1 MRKFFTSLVACA
13 LLVVSGGFASA
24 QQSLSKAE
32 QDAIKNEVLPAVF
45 EQIKEQAGIDILG
58 WANPQLSNA
67 SISGFP
73 VFDSGNVLRSG
84 GSKTITLQPD
94 SIIVTLPSSMP
105 QFVATLLGGGY
116 VKVTFA
122 GYDKKEI
129 PVPVGDYMME
139 LNLPAQIKV
148 ASPKMDLFTLNFD
161 SKLGEGKKLPF
172 TMKVD
177 MTVDNPL
184 LQGVFEDKKLDLIS
198 LVVEPDKEAN
208 INAKLNLEAGLK
220 MLAGMLEK
228 MAGSKVDLPDAFL
241 LKVNLTE
248 LLLNSKVPC
257 SLFAV
262 EGEITLP
269 LGDAVIGLNLTA
281 GFPLSYVEV
290 TKYEK
295 GKADEWIKLWMEKVD
310 TDSKNIEHL
319 NVHKYKYKN
328 AEKKDSTYQCSTAII
343 ATKNLVTKMP
353 TLLSKNIAQSLVT
366 NVANQM
372 LSTQEY
378 LVGNLSIYHY
388 DKEKLPAVIEPVFEA
403 DLSIAMG
410 DKGEQYVKIKMTEH
424 DEDGNDITYVKLSFM
439 GEKKEMVKV
448 DIIPDEETN
457 PALVTAYISSNI
469 YGVAT
474 NNEKIEAPS
483 WTIIPAREGI
493 RVQNIDKATYQI
505 VSMTGATVSAGTIAG
520 DVVIPTSSLVRGK
533 YIFVVKANGIQQ
545 AVKFIH

>member
-58 WANPQLSNA
+58 WANPQLSDA

-94 SIIVTLPSSMP
+94 SIIVTLPSSVP
-105 QFVATLLGGGY
+105 QSVATLLGGRY

-129 PVPVGDYMME
+129 SVGNYMME

-148 ASPKMDLFTLNFD
+148 ASPTIKELLTLNF
-161 SKLGEGKKLPF
+161 STKLGEGKTLPF

-177 MTVDNPL
+177 MSL
-184 LQGVFEDKKLDLIS
+184 FGKKMDLIS

-208 INAKLNLEAGLK
+208 INAKLNLEAGSK

-262 EGEITLP
+262 AGKITLP
-269 LGDAVIGLNLTA
+269 LGDAVIGLNLTG
-281 GFPLSYVEV
+281 GFPLNYVEV

-319 NVHKYKYKN
+319 NVHKYKYKD
-328 AEKKDSTYQCSTAII
+328 AEMKDSTYQCSTAII
-343 ATKNLVTKMP
+343 ASKNLVAKMP
-353 TLLSKNIAQSLVT
+353 TLLSKNIAQSLVA

-378 LVGNLSIYHY
+378 FPVGNLSIKHY
-388 DKEKLPAVIEPVFEA
+388 DKEKDPEVGKPVFDA
-403 DLSIAMG
+403 DLSVAMG
-410 DKGEQYVKIKMTEH
+410 DKGVQYVKIKMTEY

-457 PALVTAYISSNI
+457 PALVTAYISSNV

>member
-58 WANPQLSNA
+58 WANPQLSDA

-94 SIIVTLPSSMP
+94 SIIVTLPSSVP
-105 QFVATLLGGGY
+105 QVVATLLGGGY

-129 PVPVGDYMME
+129 PVGDYMME

-161 SKLGEGKKLPF
+161 SKLGEGGKLPF

-184 LQGVFEDKKLDLIS
+184 LKGVFEDKKLDLIS
-198 LVVEPDKEAN
+198 LVVEHKEAN
-208 INAKLNLEAGLK
+208 INAKLSLEAGLK
-220 MLAGMLEK
+220 KLAGMLEK
-228 MAGSKVDLPDAFL
+228 IAGSKVDLPDAFL
-241 LKVNLTE
+241 LTVKLTE
-248 LLLNSKVPC
+248 LDNFRVPC

-262 EGEITLP
+262 AREITLP

-290 TKYEK
+290 TKYEM
-295 GKADEWIKLWMEKVD
+295 GKADEWIKLWMKKVD
-310 TDSKNIEHL
+310 TDSKNSERL
-319 NVHKYKYKN
+319 DVHKYKYKD
-328 AEKKDSTYQCSTAII
+328 AEKKDSTYQCSTAIV
-343 ATKNLVTKMP
+343 ASKNLVAKMP
-353 TLLSKNIAQSLVT
+353 TLLSKNIAQSLIT

-388 DKEKLPAVIEPVFEA
+388 DKEKLPEVVEPVFEA

-410 DKGEQYVKIKMTEH
+410 DKGVQYVKIKMTEY

-457 PALVTAYISSNI
+457 PALVTAYISSNV

-505 VSMTGATVSAGTIAG
+505 VSMTGATVSVGTIAG

>member
-1 MRKFFTSLVACA
+1 MRKFFTFLVACA

-58 WANPQLSNA
+58 WANPQLSDA

-94 SIIVTLPSSMP
+94 SIIVTLPSSVP
-105 QFVATLLGGGY
+105 QVVATLLGGGY

-129 PVPVGDYMME
+129 PVGDYMME

-198 LVVEPDKEAN
+198 LVVEHKEAN
-208 INAKLNLEAGLK
+208 FNAKLSLEAGLK
-220 MLAGMLEK
+220 KLAGMLENMLK
-228 MAGSKVDLPDAFL
+228 SKVDLPDAFL
-241 LKVNLTE
+241 LTVKLTE
-248 LLLNSKVPC
+248 LDNFRVPC

-262 EGEITLP
+262 AGEITLP

-290 TKYEK
+290 TKYEM
-295 GKADEWIKLWMEKVD
+295 GKPDEWIKLWMEKVD
-310 TDSKNIEHL
+310 TTSKNIEHL
-319 NVHKYKYKN
+319 NVHKYKYKD

-366 NVANQM
+366 NVANEM
-372 LSTQEY
+372 LSTKD
-378 LVGNLSIYHY
+378 LLLGNLSIYHY

-457 PALVTAYISSNI
+457 PALVTAYISSNV

-520 DVVIPTSSLVRGK
+520 DVIIPTSSLVRGK

>member
-58 WANPQLSNA
+58 WANPQLSDA

-94 SIIVTLPSSMP
+94 SIIVTLPSSVP
-105 QFVATLLGGGY
+105 QVVATLLGGGY

-129 PVPVGDYMME
+129 PVGDYMME

-177 MTVDNPL
+177 MTVDKPL

-198 LVVEPDKEAN
+198 LEVEHKEAN
-208 INAKLNLEAGLK
+208 FNAKLSLEAGLK
-220 MLAGMLEK
+220 KLAGMLENMLK
-228 MAGSKVDLPDAFL
+228 SKVDLPDAFL
-241 LKVNLTE
+241 LTVKLTE
-248 LLLNSKVPC
+248 LDNFRVPC

-262 EGEITLP
+262 AGEITHP

-310 TDSKNIEHL
+310 TTSKNIEHL
-319 NVHKYKYKN
+319 NVHKYKYKD
-328 AEKKDSTYQCSTAII
+328 AEMKDSTYQCSTAII
-343 ATKNLVTKMP
+343 ATKNLVAKMP

-378 LVGNLSIYHY
+378 PVGNLSIFHY
-388 DKEKLPAVIEPVFEA
+388 DKEKLPEVVEPVFEA
-403 DLSIAMG
+403 DLSVAMG
-410 DKGEQYVKIKMTEH
+410 DNGVQYVKIKMTEY

-457 PALVTAYISSNI
+457 PALVTAYISSNV

>member
-58 WANPQLSNA
+58 WANPQLSDA

-94 SIIVTLPSSMP
+94 SIIVTLPSSVP
-105 QFVATLLGGGY
+105 QSVATLLGGRY

-129 PVPVGDYMME
+129 SVGNYMME

-148 ASPKMDLFTLNFD
+148 ASPTIKNLLTLNFD
-161 SKLGEGKKLPF
+161 SKLGEGKTLPF

-177 MTVDNPL
+177 MSL
-184 LQGVFEDKKLDLIS
+184 LGGEKMDLIS

-228 MAGSKVDLPDAFL
+228 MAGSKLDLPDAFL
-241 LKVNLTE
+241 LSVKLTE
-248 LLLNSKVPC
+248 LDNFRVPC
-257 SLFAV
+257 SLFA
-262 EGEITLP
+262 EKEEKTLP

-290 TKYEK
+290 TKYEM
-295 GKADEWIKLWMEKVD
+295 GKPDEWIKLWMEKVD
-310 TDSKNIEHL
+310 TTSKNIEHL
-319 NVHKYKYKN
+319 NVHKYKYKD

-366 NVANQM
+366 NVANEM
-372 LSTQEY
+372 LSTKD
-378 LVGNLSIYHY
+378 LLLGNLSIYHY

-457 PALVTAYISSNI
+457 PALVTAYISSNV

-520 DVVIPTSSLVRGK
+520 DVIIPTSSLVRGK

>member
-58 WANPQLSNA
+58 WANPQLSDA

-94 SIIVTLPSSMP
+94 SIIVTLPSSVP
-105 QFVATLLGGGY
+105 RSVATLLGGRY

-129 PVPVGDYMME
+129 SVGNYMME

-148 ASPKMDLFTLNFD
+148 ASPTIKNLLTLNFD
-161 SKLGEGKKLPF
+161 SKLGEGKTLPF

-177 MTVDNPL
+177 MSL
-184 LQGVFEDKKLDLIS
+184 LGGEKMDLIS

-228 MAGSKVDLPDAFL
+228 MAGSKLDLPDAFL
-241 LKVNLTE
+241 LSVKLTE
-248 LLLNSKVPC
+248 LDNFRVPC
-257 SLFAV
+257 SLFA
-262 EGEITLP
+262 EKEEKTLP

-290 TKYEK
+290 TKYEM
-295 GKADEWIKLWMEKVD
+295 GKPDEWIKLWMEKVD
-310 TDSKNIEHL
+310 TTSKNIEHL
-319 NVHKYKYKN
+319 NVHKYKYKD

-366 NVANQM
+366 NVANEM
-372 LSTQEY
+372 LSTKD
-378 LVGNLSIYHY
+378 LLLGNLSIYHY

-457 PALVTAYISSNI
+457 PALVTAYISSNV

-520 DVVIPTSSLVRGK
+520 DVIIPTSSLVRGK

>member
-1 MRKFFTSLVACA
+1 MRKFFTFLVACA

-58 WANPQLSNA
+58 WANPQLSDA

-94 SIIVTLPSSMP
+94 SIIVTLPSSVP
-105 QFVATLLGGGY
+105 QSVATLLGGRY

-129 PVPVGDYMME
+129 PVGDYMME

-177 MTVDNPL
+177 MTVDNSL
-184 LQGVFEDKKLDLIS
+184 LQGVFKNKKLDLIS
-198 LVVEPDKEAN
+198 LVVERDGEAS

-262 EGEITLP
+262 AREITLP

-295 GKADEWIKLWMEKVD
+295 GKADEWIKLWMAKVD
-310 TDSKNIEHL
+310 TDSKNIERL
-319 NVHKYKYKN
+319 DVHKYKYKD
-328 AEKKDSTYQCSTAII
+328 AEMKDSTYQCSTAII
-343 ATKNLVTKMP
+343 ATKNLVAKMP

-378 LVGNLSIYHY
+378 FPVGNLSIKHY
-388 DKEKLPAVIEPVFEA
+388 DKEKDPEVGKPVFDA
-403 DLSIAMG
+403 DLSVAMG
-410 DKGEQYVKIKMTEH
+410 DKGVQYVKIKMTEY

-457 PALVTAYISSNI
+457 PALVTAYISSNV

-505 VSMTGATVSAGTIAG
+505 VSMTGATVSAGTITG

>member
-58 WANPQLSNA
+58 WANPQLSDA

-94 SIIVTLPSSMP
+94 SIIVTLPFSVP
-105 QFVATLLGGGY
+105 QSVATLLGGRY

-129 PVPVGDYMME
+129 SVGNYMME

-148 ASPKMDLFTLNFD
+148 ASPTIKNLLTLNFD
-161 SKLGEGKKLPF
+161 SKLGEGKTLPF

-177 MTVDNPL
+177 MSL
-184 LQGVFEDKKLDLIS
+184 LGGEKMDLIS

-228 MAGSKVDLPDAFL
+228 MAGSKLDLPDAFL
-241 LKVNLTE
+241 LSVKLTE
-248 LLLNSKVPC
+248 LDNFRVPC
-257 SLFAV
+257 SLFA
-262 EGEITLP
+262 EKEEKTLP

-290 TKYEK
+290 TKYEM
-295 GKADEWIKLWMEKVD
+295 GKPDEWIKLWMEKVD
-310 TDSKNIEHL
+310 TTSKNIEHL
-319 NVHKYKYKN
+319 NVHKYKYKD

-366 NVANQM
+366 NVANEM
-372 LSTQEY
+372 LSTKD
-378 LVGNLSIYHY
+378 LLLGNLSIYHY

-457 PALVTAYISSNI
+457 PALVTAYISSNV

-520 DVVIPTSSLVRGK
+520 DVIIPTSSLVRGK

>member
-13 LLVVSGGFASA
+13 LWVVSGGFASA

-58 WANPQLSNA
+58 WANPQLSDA

-94 SIIVTLPSSMP
+94 SIIVTLPSSVP
-105 QFVATLLGGGY
+105 QVVATLLGGRY

-129 PVPVGDYMME
+129 PVGDYMME

-184 LQGVFEDKKLDLIS
+184 LRGVFEDKKLDLIS
-198 LVVEPDKEAN
+198 LVVEHKEAN
-208 INAKLNLEAGLK
+208 FNAKLSLEAGLK
-220 MLAGMLEK
+220 KLAGMLENVLK
-228 MAGSKVDLPDAFL
+228 SKVDLPDAFL
-241 LKVNLTE
+241 LTVKLTE
-248 LLLNSKVPC
+248 LDNFRVPC

-262 EGEITLP
+262 AREKTLP
-269 LGDAVIGLNLTA
+269 LGDAVIGLNLTG
-281 GFPLSYVEV
+281 GFPLNYVEV

-295 GKADEWIKLWMEKVD
+295 GKADEWIKLWMAKVD
-310 TDSKNIEHL
+310 TDSKNIERL
-319 NVHKYKYKN
+319 DVHKYKYKD
-328 AEKKDSTYQCSTAII
+328 AEMKDSTYQCSTAII
-343 ATKNLVTKMP
+343 ATKNLVTQMP

-378 LVGNLSIYHY
+378 LVGNLSIFHY
-388 DKEKLPAVIEPVFEA
+388 DKEKLPEVVKPVFEA

-410 DKGEQYVKIKMTEH
+410 DKGVQYVKIKMTEH

-457 PALVTAYISSNI
+457 PALVTAYISSNV

>member
-58 WANPQLSNA
+58 WANPQLSDA

-94 SIIVTLPSSMP
+94 SIIVTLPSSVP
-105 QFVATLLGGGY
+105 QSVATLLGGRY

-129 PVPVGDYMME
+129 SVGNYMME

-148 ASPKMDLFTLNFD
+148 ASPTIKNLLTLNFD
-161 SKLGEGKKLPF
+161 SKLGEGKTLPF

-177 MTVDNPL
+177 MSL
-184 LQGVFEDKKLDLIS
+184 LGGEKMDLIS
-198 LVVEPDKEAN
+198 LVVEPKEAN

-228 MAGSKVDLPDAFL
+228 MAGSKLDLPDAFL
-241 LKVNLTE
+241 LSVKLTE
-248 LLLNSKVPC
+248 LDNFRVPC
-257 SLFAV
+257 SLFA
-262 EGEITLP
+262 EKEEKTLP

-290 TKYEK
+290 TKYEM
-295 GKADEWIKLWMEKVD
+295 GKPDEWIKLWMEKVD
-310 TDSKNIEHL
+310 TTSKNIEHL
-319 NVHKYKYKN
+319 NVHKYKYKD

-366 NVANQM
+366 NVANEM
-372 LSTQEY
+372 LSTKD
-378 LVGNLSIYHY
+378 LLLGNLSIYHY

-410 DKGEQYVKIKMTEH
+410 DKGVQYVKIKMTEH

-457 PALVTAYISSNI
+457 PALVTAYISSNV

>member
-58 WANPQLSNA
+58 WANPQLSDA

-94 SIIVTLPSSMP
+94 SIIVTLPSSVP
-105 QFVATLLGGGY
+105 QSVATLLGGRY

-129 PVPVGDYMME
+129 SVGNYMME

-148 ASPKMDLFTLNFD
+148 ASPTIKNLLTLNFD
-161 SKLGEGKKLPF
+161 SKLGEGKTLPF

-177 MTVDNPL
+177 MSL
-184 LQGVFEDKKLDLIS
+184 LGGEKMDLIS

-228 MAGSKVDLPDAFL
+228 MAGSKLDLPDAFL
-241 LKVNLTE
+241 LTVKLTE
-248 LLLNSKVPC
+248 LDNFRVPC

-262 EGEITLP
+262 AGEITLP

-295 GKADEWIKLWMEKVD
+295 GKADEWIKLWMAKVD
-310 TDSKNIEHL
+310 TDSKNIERL
-319 NVHKYKYKN
+319 DVHKYKYKD
-328 AEKKDSTYQCSTAII
+328 AEMKDSTYQCSTAII
-343 ATKNLVTKMP
+343 ATKNLVAKMP

-378 LVGNLSIYHY
+378 PVGNLSIFHY
-388 DKEKLPAVIEPVFEA
+388 DKEKLPEVVKPVFEA

-410 DKGEQYVKIKMTEH
+410 DKGVQYVKIKMTEY

-448 DIIPDEETN
+448 DIISDEETN
-457 PALVTAYISSNI
+457 PALVTAYISSNV

>member
-58 WANPQLSNA
+58 WANPQLSDA

-94 SIIVTLPSSMP
+94 SIIVTLPKEIASM
-105 QFVATLLGGGY
+105 LGGY

-129 PVPVGDYMME
+129 PVPVSNYMME

-161 SKLGEGKKLPF
+161 SKLEEGKKLPF

-184 LQGVFEDKKLDLIS
+184 LEGVFEDKKLDLIS
-198 LVVEPDKEAN
+198 LVVEQDKEAN
-208 INAKLNLEAGLK
+208 FNAKLSLEAGLK
-220 MLAGMLEK
+220 KLAGMLENMLK
-228 MAGSKVDLPDAFL
+228 SKVDLPDAFL
-241 LKVNLTE
+241 LTVKLTE
-248 LLLNSKVPC
+248 LDNFRVPC

-262 EGEITLP
+262 TGEITLP

-295 GKADEWIKLWMEKVD
+295 GKADEWIKLWMAKVD
-310 TDSKNIEHL
+310 TDSKNIERL
-319 NVHKYKYKN
+319 DVHKYKYKD
-328 AEKKDSTYQCSTAII
+328 AEMKDSTYQCSTAII
-343 ATKNLVTKMP
+343 ATKNLVAKMP

-378 LVGNLSIYHY
+378 LVGNLSIFHY
-388 DKEKLPAVIEPVFEA
+388 DKEKLPEVVKPVFEA
-403 DLSIAMG
+403 DLFTAMG
-410 DKGEQYVKIKMTEH
+410 DNGVQYVKIKMTEY

-457 PALVTAYISSNI
+457 SALVTAYISSNV

>member
-58 WANPQLSNA
+58 WANPQLSDA

-94 SIIVTLPSSMP
+94 SIIVTLPSSVP
-105 QFVATLLGGGY
+105 QSVATLLGGRY

-129 PVPVGDYMME
+129 SVGNYMME

-148 ASPKMDLFTLNFD
+148 ASPTIKNLLTLNFD
-161 SKLGEGKKLPF
+161 SKLGEGKTLPF

-177 MTVDNPL
+177 MSL
-184 LQGVFEDKKLDLIS
+184 LGGEKMDLIS

-228 MAGSKVDLPDAFL
+228 MAGSKLDLPDAFL
-241 LKVNLTE
+241 LSVKLTE
-248 LLLNSKVPC
+248 LDNFRVPC
-257 SLFAV
+257 SLFA
-262 EGEITLP
+262 EKEEKTLP

-290 TKYEK
+290 TKYEM
-295 GKADEWIKLWMEKVD
+295 GKPDEWIKLWMEKVD
-310 TDSKNIEHL
+310 TTSKNIEHL
-319 NVHKYKYKN
+319 NVHKYKYKD

-343 ATKNLVTKMP
+343 ATKNLVAKMP

-366 NVANQM
+366 NVANEM
-372 LSTQEY
+372 LSTKD
-378 LVGNLSIYHY
+378 LLLGNLSIYHY

-457 PALVTAYISSNI
+457 PALVTAYISSNV

-520 DVVIPTSSLVRGK
+520 DVIIPTSSLVRGK

>member
-58 WANPQLSNA
+58 WANPQLSDA

-94 SIIVTLPSSMP
+94 SIIVTLPSSVP
-105 QFVATLLGGGY
+105 QVVATLLGGGY

-129 PVPVGDYMME
+129 PVGDYMME

-198 LVVEPDKEAN
+198 LVVEHKEAN
-208 INAKLNLEAGLK
+208 FNAKLSLEAGLK
-220 MLAGMLEK
+220 KLAGMLENMLK
-228 MAGSKVDLPDAFL
+228 SKVDLPDAFL
-241 LKVNLTE
+241 LTVKLTE
-248 LLLNSKVPC
+248 LDNFRVPC

-262 EGEITLP
+262 AGEITHP

-310 TDSKNIEHL
+310 TTSKNIEHL
-319 NVHKYKYKN
+319 NVHKYKYKD
-328 AEKKDSTYQCSTAII
+328 AEMKDSTYQCSTAII
-343 ATKNLVTKMP
+343 ATKNLVAKMP

-378 LVGNLSIYHY
+378 PVGNLSIFHY
-388 DKEKLPAVIEPVFEA
+388 DKEKLPEVVEPVFEA
-403 DLSIAMG
+403 DLSVAMG
-410 DKGEQYVKIKMTEH
+410 DNGVQYVKIKMTEY

-457 PALVTAYISSNI
+457 PALVTAYISSNV

>member
-58 WANPQLSNA
+58 WANPQLSDA

-94 SIIVTLPSSMP
+94 SIIVTLPSSVP
-105 QFVATLLGGGY
+105 QSVATLLGGRY

-129 PVPVGDYMME
+129 SVGNYMME

-148 ASPKMDLFTLNFD
+148 ASPTIKNLLTLNFD
-161 SKLGEGKKLPF
+161 SKLGEGKTLPF

-177 MTVDNPL
+177 MSL
-184 LQGVFEDKKLDLIS
+184 LGGEKMDLIS

-228 MAGSKVDLPDAFL
+228 MAGSKLDLPDAFL
-241 LKVNLTE
+241 LSVKLTE
-248 LLLNSKVPC
+248 LDNFRVPC
-257 SLFAV
+257 SLFA
-262 EGEITLP
+262 EKEEKTLP

-281 GFPLSYVEV
+281 GFPLCYVEV
-290 TKYEK
+290 TKYEM
-295 GKADEWIKLWMEKVD
+295 GKPDEWIKLWMEKVD
-310 TDSKNIEHL
+310 TTSKNIEHL
-319 NVHKYKYKN
+319 NVHKYKYKD

-378 LVGNLSIYHY
+378 FPVGNLSIFHY

-457 PALVTAYISSNI
+457 PALVTAYISSNV

>member
-58 WANPQLSNA
+58 WANPQLSDA

-94 SIIVTLPSSMP
+94 SIIVTLPSSVP
-105 QFVATLLGGGY
+105 QVVATLLGGGY

-129 PVPVGDYMME
+129 PVGDYMME

-198 LVVEPDKEAN
+198 LVVEQDKEAN
-208 INAKLNLEAGLK
+208 FNAKLSLEAGLK
-220 MLAGMLEK
+220 KLAGMLENMLK
-228 MAGSKVDLPDAFL
+228 SKVDLQDAFL
-241 LKVNLTE
+241 LTVKLTE
-248 LLLNSKVPC
+248 LDNFRVPC

-262 EGEITLP
+262 AGEITLP

-295 GKADEWIKLWMEKVD
+295 GKADEWIKLWMAKVD
-310 TDSKNIEHL
+310 TDSKNIERL
-319 NVHKYKYKN
+319 DVHKYKYKD
-328 AEKKDSTYQCSTAII
+328 AEMKDSTYQCSTAII
-343 ATKNLVTKMP
+343 ATKNLVAKMP
-353 TLLSKNIAQSLVT
+353 TLLSKNIAQSLVA

-378 LVGNLSIYHY
+378 FPVGNLSIKHY
-388 DKEKLPAVIEPVFEA
+388 DKEKDPEVGKPVFDA
-403 DLSIAMG
+403 DLSVAMG
-410 DKGEQYVKIKMTEH
+410 DKGVQYVKVKMTEY

-457 PALVTAYISSNI
+457 PALVTAYISSNV

>member
-58 WANPQLSNA
+58 WANPQLSDA

-94 SIIVTLPSSMP
+94 SIIVTLPKDIASM
-105 QFVATLLGGGY
+105 LGGY

-129 PVPVGDYMME
+129 PVPVGDYMMG

-161 SKLGEGKKLPF
+161 SKLGEGKTLPF

-177 MTVDNPL
+177 MTIDTSIL
-184 LQGVFEDKKLDLIS
+184 ETILGGKKLDLIS
-198 LVVEPDKEAN
+198 LAVEQDKEAN
-208 INAKLNLEAGLK
+208 FNAKLSLEAGLK
-220 MLAGMLEK
+220 KLAGMLEK

-262 EGEITLP
+262 AGEITLP
-269 LGDAVIGLNLTA
+269 LGDAVIGLNLTS

-295 GKADEWIKLWMEKVD
+295 GKADEWIKLWMAKVD
-310 TDSKNIEHL
+310 TDSKNIERL
-319 NVHKYKYKN
+319 DVHKYKYKD
-328 AEKKDSTYQCSTAII
+328 AEMKDSTYQCSTAII

-353 TLLSKNIAQSLVT
+353 TLLSKNIAQSLVA

-378 LVGNLSIYHY
+378 FPVGNLSIKHY
-388 DKEKLPAVIEPVFEA
+388 DKEKDPEVGKPVFDA
-403 DLSIAMG
+403 DLSVAMG
-410 DKGEQYVKIKMTEH
+410 DKGVQYVKIKMTEY

-457 PALVTAYISSNI
+457 PALVTAYISSNV

>member
-58 WANPQLSNA
+58 WANPQLSDA

-94 SIIVTLPSSMP
+94 SIIVTLPSSVP
-105 QFVATLLGGGY
+105 QSVATLLGGRY

-129 PVPVGDYMME
+129 SVGNYMME

-148 ASPKMDLFTLNFD
+148 ASPTIKNLLTLNFD
-161 SKLGEGKKLPF
+161 SKLGEGKTLSF

-177 MTVDNPL
+177 MSL
-184 LQGVFEDKKLDLIS
+184 LGGEKMDLIS

-228 MAGSKVDLPDAFL
+228 MAGSKLDLPDAFL
-241 LKVNLTE
+241 LSVKLTE
-248 LLLNSKVPC
+248 LDNFRVPC
-257 SLFAV
+257 SLFA
-262 EGEITLP
+262 EKEEKTLP

-290 TKYEK
+290 TKYEM
-295 GKADEWIKLWMEKVD
+295 GKPDEWIKLWMEKVD
-310 TDSKNIEHL
+310 TTSKNIEHL
-319 NVHKYKYKN
+319 NVHKYKYKD

-366 NVANQM
+366 NVANEM
-372 LSTQEY
+372 LSTKD
-378 LVGNLSIYHY
+378 LLLGNLSIYHY

-457 PALVTAYISSNI
+457 PALVTAYISSNV

-520 DVVIPTSSLVRGK
+520 DVIIPTSSLVRGK

>member
-58 WANPQLSNA
+58 WANPQLSDA

-94 SIIVTLPSSMP
+94 SIIVTLPSSVP
-105 QFVATLLGGGY
+105 QSVATLLGGRY

-129 PVPVGDYMME
+129 SVGNYMME

-148 ASPKMDLFTLNFD
+148 ASPTIKELLTLNFD
-161 SKLGEGKKLPF
+161 SKLGEGKTLPF

-177 MTVDNPL
+177 MSL
-184 LQGVFEDKKLDLIS
+184 FGKKMDLIS

-208 INAKLNLEAGLK
+208 INAKLNLEAGSK

-241 LKVNLTE
+241 LTVKLTE
-248 LLLNSKVPC
+248 LDNFRVPC
-257 SLFAV
+257 SLSA
-262 EGEITLP
+262 EKEEKTLP
-269 LGDAVIGLNLTA
+269 LGDAVIGLNLTG
-281 GFPLSYVEV
+281 GFPVSYVEV

-295 GKADEWIKLWMEKVD
+295 GKADEWIKLWMAKVD
-310 TDSKNIEHL
+310 TDNKNSERL
-319 NVHKYKYKN
+319 DVHKYKYKD
-328 AEKKDSTYQCSTAII
+328 AEKKDSTYQCSTAIV
-343 ATKNLVTKMP
+343 ASKNLVTKMP

-366 NVANQM
+366 NVASQM

-378 LVGNLSIYHY
+378 PVGNLSIFHY
-388 DKEKLPAVIEPVFEA
+388 DKEKDPEVGKPVFEA
-403 DLSIAMG
+403 DLSVAMG
-410 DKGEQYVKIKMTEH
+410 DNGVQYVKIKMTEY

-457 PALVTAYISSNI
+457 PALVTAYISSNV

>member
-58 WANPQLSNA
+58 WANPQFSDA

-94 SIIVTLPSSMP
+94 SIIVTLPSSVP
-105 QFVATLLGGGY
+105 QVVATLLGGGY

-129 PVPVGDYMME
+129 PVGDYMME

-184 LQGVFEDKKLDLIS
+184 LQRVFEDKKLDLIS
-198 LVVEPDKEAN
+198 LVVEHKEAN
-208 INAKLNLEAGLK
+208 FNAKLSLEAGLK
-220 MLAGMLEK
+220 KLAGMLENMLK
-228 MAGSKVDLPDAFL
+228 SKVDLPDAFL
-241 LKVNLTE
+241 LTVKLTE
-248 LLLNSKVPC
+248 LDNFRVPC

-262 EGEITLP
+262 AGEITLP

-295 GKADEWIKLWMEKVD
+295 RKADEWIKLWMAKVD
-310 TDSKNIEHL
+310 TDSKNIERL
-319 NVHKYKYKN
+319 DVHKYKYKD
-328 AEKKDSTYQCSTAII
+328 AEMKDSTYQCSTAII
-343 ATKNLVTKMP
+343 ATKNLVAKMP

-366 NVANQM
+366 NVANEM
-372 LSTQEY
+372 LSTKD
-378 LVGNLSIYHY
+378 LLLGNLSIYHY

-457 PALVTAYISSNI
+457 PALVTAYISSNV

-520 DVVIPTSSLVRGK
+520 DVIIPTSSLVRGK

>member
-58 WANPQLSNA
+58 WANPQLSDA

-105 QFVATLLGGGY
+105 QFVATMLGGGY

-129 PVPVGDYMME
+129 PVGDYMME

-161 SKLGEGKKLPF
+161 SKLGEGGKLPF

-177 MTVDNPL
+177 MTVDDPL

-198 LVVEPDKEAN
+198 LVVEHKEAN
-208 INAKLNLEAGLK
+208 FNAKLSLEAGLK
-220 MLAGMLEK
+220 KLAGMLENMLK
-228 MAGSKVDLPDAFL
+228 SKVDLPDAFL
-241 LKVNLTE
+241 LTVKLTE
-248 LLLNSKVPC
+248 LDNFRVPC

-262 EGEITLP
+262 AGEITLP

-295 GKADEWIKLWMEKVD
+295 DKADEWIKLWMAKVD
-310 TDSKNIEHL
+310 TDSKNSERL
-319 NVHKYKYKN
+319 DVHKYKYKD
-328 AEKKDSTYQCSTAII
+328 AEKKDSTYECSTAIV
-343 ATKNLVTKMP
+343 ASKNLVAKMP

-378 LVGNLSIYHY
+378 LVGNLSIFHY
-388 DKEKLPAVIEPVFEA
+388 DKEKLPEVVKPVFEA

-410 DKGEQYVKIKMTEH
+410 DKGVQYVKIKMTEH

-457 PALVTAYISSNI
+457 PALVTAYISSNV

>member
-58 WANPQLSNA
+58 WANPQLSDA

-94 SIIVTLPSSMP
+94 SIIVTLPSSVP
-105 QFVATLLGGGY
+105 QVVATLLGGGY

-129 PVPVGDYMME
+129 PVGDYMME

-198 LVVEPDKEAN
+198 LVVEHKEAN
-208 INAKLNLEAGLK
+208 FNAKLSLEAGLK
-220 MLAGMLEK
+220 KLAGMLENMLK
-228 MAGSKVDLPDAFL
+228 SKVDLPDAFL
-241 LKVNLTE
+241 LTVKLTE
-248 LLLNSKVPC
+248 LDNFRVPC

-262 EGEITLP
+262 AGEITLP

-295 GKADEWIKLWMEKVD
+295 GKADEWIKLWMAKVD
-310 TDSKNIEHL
+310 TDSKNIERL
-319 NVHKYKYKN
+319 DVHKYKYKD
-328 AEKKDSTYQCSTAII
+328 AEMKDSTYQCSTAII
-343 ATKNLVTKMP
+343 ATKKLVAKMP

-378 LVGNLSIYHY
+378 LVGNLSIFHY
-388 DKEKLPAVIEPVFEA
+388 DKEKLPEVVKPVFEA
-403 DLSIAMG
+403 DLFTAMG
-410 DKGEQYVKIKMTEH
+410 DNGVQYVKIKMTEY

-448 DIIPDEETN
+448 DIISDEETN
-457 PALVTAYISSNI
+457 PALVTAYISSNV

>member
-58 WANPQLSNA
+58 WANPQLSDA

-94 SIIVTLPSSMP
+94 SIIVTLPYSVP
-105 QFVATLLGGGY
+105 QVVATLLGGGY

-129 PVPVGDYMME
+129 PVGDYMME

-198 LVVEPDKEAN
+198 LVVEHKEAN
-208 INAKLNLEAGLK
+208 FNAKLSLEAGLK
-220 MLAGMLEK
+220 KLAGMLENMLK
-228 MAGSKVDLPDAFL
+228 SKVDLPDAFL
-241 LKVNLTE
+241 LTVKLTE
-248 LLLNSKVPC
+248 LDNFRVPC

-262 EGEITLP
+262 AGEITHP

-310 TDSKNIEHL
+310 TTSKNIEHL
-319 NVHKYKYKN
+319 NVHKYKYKD
-328 AEKKDSTYQCSTAII
+328 AEMKDSTYQCSTAII
-343 ATKNLVTKMP
+343 ATKNLVAKMP

-378 LVGNLSIYHY
+378 PVGNLSIFHY
-388 DKEKLPAVIEPVFEA
+388 DKEKLPEVVEPVFEA
-403 DLSIAMG
+403 DLSVAMG
-410 DKGEQYVKIKMTEH
+410 DNGVQYVKIKMTEY
-424 DEDGNDITYVKLSFM
+424 DEDGNDITYVKLSFI

-457 PALVTAYISSNI
+457 PALVTAYISSNV

>member
-1 MRKFFTSLVACA
+1 MRKFFTFLVACA

-58 WANPQLSNA
+58 WANPQLSDA

-94 SIIVTLPSSMP
+94 SIIVTLPSSVP
-105 QFVATLLGGGY
+105 QVVATLLGGGY

-129 PVPVGDYMME
+129 PVGDYMME

-198 LVVEPDKEAN
+198 LVVEQKEAN
-208 INAKLNLEAGLK
+208 FNAKLSLEAGLK
-220 MLAGMLEK
+220 KLAGMLENMLK
-228 MAGSKVDLPDAFL
+228 SKVDLPDAFL
-241 LKVNLTE
+241 LTVKLTE
-248 LLLNSKVPC
+248 LDNFRVPC

-262 EGEITLP
+262 AGEITLP

-290 TKYEK
+290 TKYEM
-295 GKADEWIKLWMEKVD
+295 GKPDEWIKLWMEKVD
-310 TDSKNIEHL
+310 TTSKNIEHL
-319 NVHKYKYKN
+319 NVHKYKYKD

-366 NVANQM
+366 NVANEM
-372 LSTQEY
+372 LSTKD
-378 LVGNLSIYHY
+378 LLLGNLSIYHY

-457 PALVTAYISSNI
+457 PALVTAYISSNV

>member
-58 WANPQLSNA
+58 WANPQLSDA

-94 SIIVTLPSSMP
+94 SIIVTLPKEIASM
-105 QFVATLLGGGY
+105 LGGY

-129 PVPVGDYMME
+129 PVPVGNYMME

-148 ASPKMDLFTLNFD
+148 VSPTIKELLTLNFD
-161 SKLGEGKKLPF
+161 SKLGEGKTLPF

-177 MTVDNPL
+177 MSL
-184 LQGVFEDKKLDLIS
+184 FGKKMDLIS
-198 LVVEPDKEAN
+198 LVVEQDKEAN
-208 INAKLNLEAGLK
+208 INAKLNLEAGSK

-262 EGEITLP
+262 AREITLP
-269 LGDAVIGLNLTA
+269 LGDAVIGLNLTG
-281 GFPLSYVEV
+281 GFPLNYVEV

-295 GKADEWIKLWMEKVD
+295 GKADEWIKLWMAKVD
-310 TDSKNIEHL
+310 TDSKNIERL
-319 NVHKYKYKN
+319 DVHKYKYKD
-328 AEKKDSTYQCSTAII
+328 AEMKDSTYQCSTAII

-353 TLLSKNIAQSLVT
+353 TLLSKNIAQSLVA

-378 LVGNLSIYHY
+378 FPVGNLSIFHY
-388 DKEKLPAVIEPVFEA
+388 DKEKLPEVVKPVFEA
-403 DLSIAMG
+403 DLFTAMG
-410 DKGEQYVKIKMTEH
+410 DKGVQYVKIKMTEH

-457 PALVTAYISSNI
+457 PALVTAYISSNV

>member
-58 WANPQLSNA
+58 WANPQLSDA

-94 SIIVTLPSSMP
+94 SIIVTLPSSVP
-105 QFVATLLGGGY
+105 QSVATLLGGRY

-129 PVPVGDYMME
+129 SVGNYMME

-148 ASPKMDLFTLNFD
+148 ASPTIKNLLTLNFD
-161 SKLGEGKKLPF
+161 SKLGEGKTLPF

-177 MTVDNPL
+177 MSL
-184 LQGVFEDKKLDLIS
+184 LGGEKMDLIS

-228 MAGSKVDLPDAFL
+228 MAGSKLDLPDAFL
-241 LKVNLTE
+241 LTVKLTE
-248 LLLNSKVPC
+248 LDNFRVPC

-262 EGEITLP
+262 AREITLP

-310 TDSKNIEHL
+310 TDSKNIERL
-319 NVHKYKYKN
+319 DVHKYKYKD
-328 AEKKDSTYQCSTAII
+328 AEMKDSTYQCSTAIV
-343 ATKNLVTKMP
+343 ATKNLVAKMP

-378 LVGNLSIYHY
+378 LVGNLSIFHY
-388 DKEKLPAVIEPVFEA
+388 DKEKLPEVVKPVFEA
-403 DLSIAMG
+403 DLFTAMG
-410 DKGEQYVKIKMTEH
+410 DNGVQYVKIKMTEY

-457 PALVTAYISSNI
+457 PALVTAYISSNV

>member
-1 MRKFFTSLVACA
+1 MRKFFTFLVACA

-94 SIIVTLPSSMP
+94 SIIVTLPSSVP
-105 QFVATLLGGGY
+105 QVVATLLGGGY

-129 PVPVGDYMME
+129 PVGDYMME

-177 MTVDNPL
+177 MTVDNSL
-184 LQGVFEDKKLDLIS
+184 LQGVFKNKKLDLIS
-198 LVVEPDKEAN
+198 LVVERDGEAS

-262 EGEITLP
+262 AREITLP

-295 GKADEWIKLWMEKVD
+295 GKADEWIKLWMAKVD
-310 TDSKNIEHL
+310 TDSKNIERL
-319 NVHKYKYKN
+319 DVHKYKYKD
-328 AEKKDSTYQCSTAII
+328 AEMKDSTYQCSTAII
-343 ATKNLVTKMP
+343 ATKNLVAKMP

-378 LVGNLSIYHY
+378 PVGNLSIFHY
-388 DKEKLPAVIEPVFEA
+388 DKEKLPEVVEPVFEA
-403 DLSIAMG
+403 DLSVAMG
-410 DKGEQYVKIKMTEH
+410 DKGVQYVKIKMTEY

-457 PALVTAYISSNI
+457 PALVTAYISSNV

>member
-58 WANPQLSNA
+58 WANPQLSDA

-105 QFVATLLGGGY
+105 QFVATMLGGGY

-184 LQGVFEDKKLDLIS
+184 LQGVFKNKKLDLIS
-198 LVVEPDKEAN
+198 LVVEHKEAN
-208 INAKLNLEAGLK
+208 INAKLSLEAGLK
-220 MLAGMLEK
+220 KLAGMLEK
-228 MAGSKVDLPDAFL
+228 IAGSKVDLPDAFL
-241 LKVNLTE
+241 LTVKLTE
-248 LLLNSKVPC
+248 LDNFRVPC

-262 EGEITLP
+262 AREITLP

-290 TKYEK
+290 TKYEM
-295 GKADEWIKLWMEKVD
+295 GKADEWIKLWMKKVD
-310 TDSKNIEHL
+310 TDSKNSERL
-319 NVHKYKYKN
+319 DVHKYKYKD
-328 AEKKDSTYQCSTAII
+328 AEKKDSTYQCSTAIV
-343 ATKNLVTKMP
+343 ASKNLVAKMP
-353 TLLSKNIAQSLVT
+353 TLLSKNIAQSLIT

-388 DKEKLPAVIEPVFEA
+388 DKEKLPEVVEPVFEA

-410 DKGEQYVKIKMTEH
+410 DKGVQYVKIKMTEY

-457 PALVTAYISSNI
+457 PALVTAYISSNV

>member
-58 WANPQLSNA
+58 WANPQLSDA

-94 SIIVTLPSSMP
+94 SIIVTLPSSVP
-105 QFVATLLGGGY
+105 QFVATMLGGGY

-198 LVVEPDKEAN
+198 LVVEHKEAN
-208 INAKLNLEAGLK
+208 FNAKLSLEAGLK
-220 MLAGMLEK
+220 KLAGMLENMLK
-228 MAGSKVDLPDAFL
+228 SKVDLPDAFL
-241 LKVNLTE
+241 LTVKLTE
-248 LLLNSKVPC
+248 LDNFRVPC

-262 EGEITLP
+262 AGEITLP

-310 TDSKNIEHL
+310 TTSKNIEHL
-319 NVHKYKYKN
+319 NVHKYKYKD
-328 AEKKDSTYQCSTAII
+328 AEMKDSTYQCSTAII
-343 ATKNLVTKMP
+343 ASKNLVTKMP

-378 LVGNLSIYHY
+378 PVGNLSIFHY
-388 DKEKLPAVIEPVFEA
+388 DKEKYPEGIEKVFEA
-403 DLSIAMG
+403 DLFTAMG
-410 DKGEQYVKIKMTEH
+410 DNGVQYVKIKMTEY

-457 PALVTAYISSNI
+457 PALVTAYISSNV

>member
-58 WANPQLSNA
+58 WANPQLSDA

-105 QFVATLLGGGY
+105 QFVATMLGGGY

-129 PVPVGDYMME
+129 PVGDYMME

-161 SKLGEGKKLPF
+161 SKLGEGGKLPF

-198 LVVEPDKEAN
+198 LVVEHKEAN
-208 INAKLNLEAGLK
+208 FNAKLSLEAGLK
-220 MLAGMLEK
+220 KLAGMLENMLK
-228 MAGSKVDLPDAFL
+228 SKVDLPDAFL
-241 LKVNLTE
+241 LTVKLTE
-248 LLLNSKVPC
+248 LDNFRVPC

-262 EGEITLP
+262 AGEITLP

-295 GKADEWIKLWMEKVD
+295 GKADEWIKLWMAKVD
-310 TDSKNIEHL
+310 TDSKNSERL
-319 NVHKYKYKN
+319 DVHKYKYKD
-328 AEKKDSTYQCSTAII
+328 AEKKDSTYECSTAIV
-343 ATKNLVTKMP
+343 ASKNLVAKMP

-378 LVGNLSIYHY
+378 LVGNLSIFHY
-388 DKEKLPAVIEPVFEA
+388 DKEKLPEVVKPVFEA

-410 DKGEQYVKIKMTEH
+410 DKGVQYVKIKMKEH

-457 PALVTAYISSNI
+457 PALVTAYISSNV

>member
-1 MRKFFTSLVACA
+1 MRKFFTFLVACA

-32 QDAIKNEVLPAVF
+32 HDAIKNEVLPAVF

-58 WANPQLSNA
+58 WANPQLSDA

-94 SIIVTLPSSMP
+94 SIIVTLPSSVP
-105 QFVATLLGGGY
+105 QVVATLLGGGY

-129 PVPVGDYMME
+129 PVGDYMME

-148 ASPKMDLFTLNFD
+148 TSPKMDLFTLNFD

-184 LQGVFEDKKLDLIS
+184 LQGVFKNKKLDLIS
-198 LVVEPDKEAN
+198 LVVERDGEAS

-241 LKVNLTE
+241 LKVNLT
-248 LLLNSKVPC
+248 
-257 SLFAV
+257 
-262 EGEITLP
+262 G
-269 LGDAVIGLNLTA
+269 
-281 GFPLSYVEV
+281 GFPVSYVEV

-295 GKADEWIKLWMEKVD
+295 GKADEWIKLWMAKVD
-310 TDSKNIEHL
+310 TDSKNIERL
-319 NVHKYKYKN
+319 DVHKYKYKD
-328 AEKKDSTYQCSTAII
+328 AEMKDSTYQCSTAII
-343 ATKNLVTKMP
+343 ATKNLVAKMP

-378 LVGNLSIYHY
+378 PVGNLSIFHY
-388 DKEKLPAVIEPVFEA
+388 DKEKLPEVVEPVFEA
-403 DLSIAMG
+403 DLFTAMG
-410 DKGEQYVKIKMTEH
+410 DNGVQYVKIKMTEH

-457 PALVTAYISSNI
+457 PALVTAYISSNV

>member
-58 WANPQLSNA
+58 WANPQLSDA

-105 QFVATLLGGGY
+105 QFVATMLGGGY

-129 PVPVGDYMME
+129 PVGDYMME

-161 SKLGEGKKLPF
+161 SKLGEGGKLPF

-198 LVVEPDKEAN
+198 LVVEHKEAN
-208 INAKLNLEAGLK
+208 FNAKLSLEAGLK
-220 MLAGMLEK
+220 KLAGMLENMLK
-228 MAGSKVDLPDAFL
+228 SKVDLPDAFL
-241 LKVNLTE
+241 LTVKLTE
-248 LLLNSKVPC
+248 LDNFRVPC

-262 EGEITLP
+262 AGEITLP

-295 GKADEWIKLWMEKVD
+295 GKADEWIKLWMAKVD
-310 TDSKNIEHL
+310 TDSKNSERL
-319 NVHKYKYKN
+319 DVHKYKYKD
-328 AEKKDSTYQCSTAII
+328 AEKKDSTYECSTAIV
-343 ATKNLVTKMP
+343 ASKNLVAKMP

-378 LVGNLSIYHY
+378 LVGNLSIFHY
-388 DKEKLPAVIEPVFEA
+388 DKEKLPEVVKPVFEA

-410 DKGEQYVKIKMTEH
+410 DKGVQYVKIKMTEH

-457 PALVTAYISSNI
+457 PALVTAYISSNV

-493 RVQNIDKATYQI
+493 RVQSIDKATYQI

>member
-13 LLVVSGGFASA
+13 LFVVSGGFASA

-105 QFVATLLGGGY
+105 QFVATMLGGGY

-208 INAKLNLEAGLK
+208 INAKLNLEAGSK

-241 LKVNLTE
+241 LTVKLTE
-248 LLLNSKVPC
+248 LDNFRVPC
-257 SLFAV
+257 SLSA
-262 EGEITLP
+262 EKEEKTLP
-269 LGDAVIGLNLTA
+269 LGDAVIGLNLTG

-310 TDSKNIEHL
+310 IDSKNSERL
-319 NVHKYKYKN
+319 DVHKYKYKD
-328 AEKKDSTYQCSTAII
+328 AEKKDSTYECSTAIV
-343 ATKNLVTKMP
+343 ASKNLVAKMP

-378 LVGNLSIYHY
+378 LVGNLSIFHY
-388 DKEKLPAVIEPVFEA
+388 DKEKLPEVVKPVFEA

-410 DKGEQYVKIKMTEH
+410 DKGVQYVKIKMTEH

-457 PALVTAYISSNI
+457 PALVTAYISSNV

>member
-58 WANPQLSNA
+58 WANPQLSDA

-94 SIIVTLPSSMP
+94 SIIVTLPKEIASM
-105 QFVATLLGGGY
+105 LGGY

-129 PVPVGDYMME
+129 PVPVSNYMME

-177 MTVDNPL
+177 MTVDNSL
-184 LQGVFEDKKLDLIS
+184 LQRVFKNKKLDLIS
-198 LVVEPDKEAN
+198 LVVERDGEAS

-241 LKVNLTE
+241 LKMNLTE

-262 EGEITLP
+262 AREITLP
-269 LGDAVIGLNLTA
+269 LGDAVIGLNLTG
-281 GFPLSYVEV
+281 GFPVSYVEV

-310 TDSKNIEHL
+310 TNSKNIERL
-319 NVHKYKYKN
+319 DVHKYKYKD
-328 AEKKDSTYQCSTAII
+328 AEMKDSTYQCSTAII
-343 ATKNLVTKMP
+343 ATKNLVAKMP

-378 LVGNLSIYHY
+378 LVGNLSIFHY
-388 DKEKLPAVIEPVFEA
+388 DKEKLPEVVKPVFEA
-403 DLSIAMG
+403 DLFTAMG
-410 DKGEQYVKIKMTEH
+410 DNGVQYVKIKMTEY

-457 PALVTAYISSNI
+457 PALVTAYISSNV

>member
-58 WANPQLSNA
+58 WANPQLSDA

-94 SIIVTLPSSMP
+94 SIIVTLPKDIASM
-105 QFVATLLGGGY
+105 LGGY

-161 SKLGEGKKLPF
+161 SKLGEGKTLPF

-177 MTVDNPL
+177 MTIDTSIL
-184 LQGVFEDKKLDLIS
+184 ETILGGKKLDLIS
-198 LVVEPDKEAN
+198 LAVEQDKEAN
-208 INAKLNLEAGLK
+208 FNAKLSLEAGLK
-220 MLAGMLEK
+220 KLAGMLEK

-262 EGEITLP
+262 AREITLP
-269 LGDAVIGLNLTA
+269 LGDAVIGLNLTS

-295 GKADEWIKLWMEKVD
+295 GKADEWIKLWMAKVD
-310 TDSKNIEHL
+310 TDSKNIERL
-319 NVHKYKYKN
+319 DVHKYKYKD
-328 AEKKDSTYQCSTAII
+328 AEMKDSTYQCSTAII
-343 ATKNLVTKMP
+343 ATKNLVAKMP

-378 LVGNLSIYHY
+378 LVGNLSIFHY
-388 DKEKLPAVIEPVFEA
+388 DKEKLPEVVKPVFEA
-403 DLSIAMG
+403 DLFTAMG
-410 DKGEQYVKIKMTEH
+410 DNGVQYVKIKMTEY

-457 PALVTAYISSNI
+457 PALVTAYISSNV

>member
-58 WANPQLSNA
+58 WANPQLSDA

-94 SIIVTLPSSMP
+94 SIIVTLPSSVP
-105 QFVATLLGGGY
+105 QVVATLLGGGY

-129 PVPVGDYMME
+129 PVGDYMME
-139 LNLPAQIKV
+139 LNLPAQIKI
-148 ASPKMDLFTLNFD
+148 ASPKMKLLTLDFD
-161 SKLGEGKKLPF
+161 SKLEEGKTLPF
-172 TMKVD
+172 TMNVD
-177 MTVDNPL
+177 MTIDTPIL
-184 LQGVFEDKKLDLIS
+184 ETIFGGKKLDLIS
-198 LVVEPDKEAN
+198 LVVEQDKEAN
-208 INAKLNLEAGLK
+208 FNAKLSLEAGLK
-220 MLAGMLEK
+220 KLAGMLEK
-228 MAGSKVDLPDAFL
+228 KGESKLDLPDAFL

-262 EGEITLP
+262 AGEITLP
-269 LGDAVIGLNLTA
+269 LGDAVIGLNLTN

-295 GKADEWIKLWMEKVD
+295 GKADEWIKLWMAKVD
-310 TDSKNIEHL
+310 TDSKNIERL
-319 NVHKYKYKN
+319 DVHKYKYKD
-328 AEKKDSTYQCSTAII
+328 AEKKDSTYQCSTAIV
-343 ATKNLVTKMP
+343 ASKNLVAKMP

-378 LVGNLSIYHY
+378 LVGNLSIFHY
-388 DKEKLPAVIEPVFEA
+388 DKEKLPEVVKPVFEA
-403 DLSIAMG
+403 DLFTALG
-410 DKGEQYVKIKMTEH
+410 DNGVQYVKIKMTEY

-457 PALVTAYISSNI
+457 PALVTAYISSNV

>member
-58 WANPQLSNA
+58 WANPQLSDA

-94 SIIVTLPSSMP
+94 SIIVTLPSSVP
-105 QFVATLLGGGY
+105 QVVATLLGGGY

-129 PVPVGDYMME
+129 PVGDYMME

-198 LVVEPDKEAN
+198 LVVEHKEAN
-208 INAKLNLEAGLK
+208 FNAKLSLEAGLK
-220 MLAGMLEK
+220 KLAGMLENMLK
-228 MAGSKVDLPDAFL
+228 SKVNLPDAFL
-241 LKVNLTE
+241 LTVKLTE
-248 LLLNSKVPC
+248 LDNFRVPC

-262 EGEITLP
+262 AGEITLP

-295 GKADEWIKLWMEKVD
+295 GKADEWIKLWMAKVD
-310 TDSKNIEHL
+310 TDSKNIERL
-319 NVHKYKYKN
+319 DVHKYKYKD
-328 AEKKDSTYQCSTAII
+328 AEMKDSTYQCSTAII
-343 ATKNLVTKMP
+343 ATKNLVAKMP

-378 LVGNLSIYHY
+378 FPVGNLSIKHY
-388 DKEKLPAVIEPVFEA
+388 DKEKDPEVGKPVFDA
-403 DLSIAMG
+403 DLSVAMG
-410 DKGEQYVKIKMTEH
+410 DKGVQYVKIKMTEY

-457 PALVTAYISSNI
+457 PALVTAYISSNV